1 MTTLVTVKGPDVG
14 QRFVLDEAGT
24 VIGRQPDAAIYL
36 ESLAVSRHHA
46 RVLHDQGG
54 WFVEDMGSSNGTY
67 VNGQRIAGRAPL
79 TERDVL
85 QVGPYVLHLQVE
97 RPADPHEPEPIIRSQ
112 ISVLTTNQ
120 TLFSQ
125 NPAYKLQVVLEI
137 AQHLGRTLDLDALLG
152 RLLDQ
157 LLRLFPQ
164 ADRGV
169 VILCDGERLNVRAHR
184 SRRPGEDS
192 EFPFSRSLVHR
203 ALDQGLGLLSEDV
216 PADPR
221 LQLTATFASLNLR
234 SFLCVPLVSV
244 DTRRLGVIQ
253 LDCFRQG
260 SSFRE
265 EDLEVLTA
273 IGLQVAVVLDNAAL
287 HAERLREERLRQEVE
302 MARDIQHSFLP
313 SDMDFAG
320 NDPELF
326 ARMHP
331 AREMSGDLYDFF
343 RLPDGRLAFFIG
355 DVSGKGMPAALFMV
369 AVRTLIRHL
378 APSSSGPADLLRRLH
393 VALAADNPTMLY
405 VTLLHGIYDHTD
417 GSMLLARGGHPAP
430 LLRRADGT
438 VETIPLQ
445 PGALVGCSPVT
456 LNISDTRLALH
467 PGETLIGYTDGFTEA
482 FSPDRTMF
490 GVERLAEV
498 LGGTRT
504 TLPLATAAAEA
515 SAAVRRFT
523 GGGDQQDDQTLLLL
537 RRPARA

>member
-1 MTTLVTVKGPDVG
+1 MTTLVTVKGPNAG
-14 QRFVLDEAGT
+14 QRFTLDEAGT

-67 VNGQRIAGRAPL
+67 VNGQRIADRAPL

-112 ISVLTTNQ
+112 ISVHTTNQ

-157 LLRLFPQ
+157 LLRLFHQ
-164 ADRGV
+164 ADRGM

-184 SRRPGEDS
+184 SRRPGEEA
-192 EFPFSRSLVHR
+192 EFPFSRSLVRR

-216 PADPR
+216 PGDPH

-244 DTRRLGVIQ
+244 DNRRLGVIQ
-253 LDCFRQG
+253 LDCLRHG
-260 SSFRE
+260 SSFSE

-302 MARDIQHSFLP
+302 MARDIQQSFLP
-313 SDMDFAG
+313 SDVHFPG

-343 RLPDGRLAFFIG
+343 PLPDGRVAFFIG

-369 AVRTLIRHL
+369 AVRTLIRHQ

-393 VALAADNPTMLY
+393 AALAADNPTMLY
-405 VTLLHGIYDHTD
+405 VTLLHGIYDRTD

-430 LLRRADGT
+430 LLRRAGGT

-445 PGALVGCSPVT
+445 PGGLVGCSPVT
-456 LNISDTRLALH
+456 LNVADTRLALQ

-504 TLPLATAAAEA
+504 NLPLGTAAAEA

-523 GGGDQQDDQTLLLL
+523 GGDQQDDQTLLLL
-537 RRPARA
+537 RRPPRT